1 MNAEQEAFRRSIEEL
16 SREELIR
23 RLIQEH
29 EELCQAQ
36 ARATENGRV
45 SVAMTREHQR
55 TLKELE
61 ETRAEVRKLAG
72 ICKKQ
77 AEQLEMLRKFRFGRH
92 TETSEALL
100 NNSDDENVDPL
111 DEEMEADPV
120 SPPPINFETAARE
133 LAKKKKKRKTRPL
146 GKRADDISGLEKV
159 DFFNLDVDALDAQ
172 YGPDG
177 WELVN
182 WHESTHVFHVKE
194 YMYAEI
200 WHEPVYKDLK
210 TGKLHCGH
218 MPEFL
223 AHGSF
228 VTPSL
233 LVMIYYLKY
242 AMGMPLYRVEKHW
255 ETFGLILSR
264 QTMANWVIQF
274 AFLLFFPVY
283 EYLRTLLLAQPY
295 HQSDETT
302 YTVLRDGRKAG
313 CRSYIWV
320 HATSEL
326 YDGNKIVLFC
336 FELTRGT
343 DHLRELYA
351 GWEGTD
357 TSDAYCSYLTM
368 EKETDGLFTVSG
380 CFMHSRRRF
389 AVAFALRKLEN
400 LTTEQIDALPEAQA
414 INLIAAIYQM
424 EKALKNLSAKERLA
438 RRKTEVKPKVDSFFS
453 FVESFDVEDPSV
465 SDKMKD
471 AILYARDHK
480 EDLCLFLTDGNIP
493 IDNGYAERCIKS
505 VAQGRRAYLFST
517 SIDGAMANT
526 ILYTLIETA
535 RKNGANPYYY
545 LMFLV
550 TQMQQHLKDTDRSFL
565 AGLMPWSEEYRQY
578 EAEERKR
585 SPRSM
590 IPETQVRPARYSP
603 NRTPAAG

>member
-1 MNAEQEAFRRSIEEL
+1 MNAEQKAFRRNIEGL
-16 SREELIR
+16 SREELIEK
-23 RLIQEH
+23 LIQEH
-29 EELCQAQ
+29 EELNQAQ
-36 ARATENGRV
+36 ARAKENGRV

-61 ETRAEVRKLAG
+61 AAQAEVKKLTG

-77 AEQLEMLRKFRFGRH
+77 AEQLEALKKFRFGRH

-100 NNSDDENVDPL
+100 NNANDENTDPL
-111 DEEMEADPV
+111 DEGMEADSVP
-120 SPPPINFETAARE
+120 PPPINFETAARE
-133 LAKKKKKRKTRPL
+133 LAKKKKTRNKRPC
-146 GKRADDISGLEKV
+146 GKREDDISGLEKV
-159 DFFNLDVDALDAQ
+159 DYFDLDVAALDAQ

-182 WHESTHVFHVKE
+182 WHESTHVVHVKE
-194 YMYAEI
+194 YLYAEI

-242 AMGMPLYRVEKHW
+242 AMGMPLYRLEKHW

-274 AFLLFFPVY
+274 AFLLLFPVY
-283 EYLRTLLLAQPY
+283 EFLRTLLLAQPY

-302 YTVLRDGRKAG
+302 YMVLHDGRKAG
-313 CRSYIWV
+313 SKSYIWV

-326 YDGNKIVLFC
+326 YDGHKIVLFC

-368 EKETDGLFTVSG
+368 EKETDGSFTVSG

-389 AVAFALRKLEN
+389 ADAFALRKLEN
-400 LTTEQIDALPEAQA
+400 LTEEQIEALPEAKA
-414 INLIAAIYQM
+414 INLIAAIYQA
-424 EKALKNLSAKERLA
+424 ENDLSNLDSQGRLA
-438 RRKTEVKPKVDSFFS
+438 RRQTEVKPKVDSFYS
-453 FVESFDVEDPSV
+453 FVESFDVEDPAV

-471 AILYARDHK
+471 AILYARNHK
-480 EDLCLFLTDGNIP
+480 KQLCHFLTDGNIP

-505 VAQGRRAYLFST
+505 IAQGRKAYLFST

-550 TQMQQHLKDTDRSFL
+550 TQMQQHLNYTDRSFL
-565 AGLMPWSEEYRQY
+565 ADLMPWSDKYRQY
-578 EAEERKR
+578 EVEERKR
-585 SPRSM
+585 TPRSM
-590 IPETQVRPARYSP
+590 IPESQTRPARYSP
-603 NRTPAAG
+603 NRNSA

>member
-1 MNAEQEAFRRSIEEL
+1 MNAALEAFRRSIEEL

-29 EELCQAQ
+29 EELSQAQ

-61 ETRAEVRKLAG
+61 ETRAEVKKLTD

-77 AEQLEMLRKFRFGRH
+77 AEQLETLRKFRFGRH

-100 NNSDDENVDPL
+100 NNSGDENIDPL
-111 DEEMEADPV
+111 DEEIEADPV

-133 LAKKKKKRKTRPL
+133 LANKKKKRNKRPK
-146 GKRADDISGLEKV
+146 GKREDDISGLEKV
-159 DFFNLDVDALDAQ
+159 DRFNLDVAALDAQ

-182 WHESTHVFHVKE
+182 WHESTHVVHVKE
-194 YMYAEI
+194 YLYAEI

-242 AMGMPLYRVEKHW
+242 AMGMPLYRIEKHW
-255 ETFGLILSR
+255 ATFGLILSR
-264 QTMANWVIQF
+264 QTMANWAIQF
-274 AFLLFFPVY
+274 AFLLLFPVY
-283 EYLRTLLLAQPY
+283 EHLRTLLLAQPY

-302 YTVLRDGRKAG
+302 YMVLRDGRKAG
-313 CRSYIWV
+313 SKSYIWV

-326 YDGNKIVLFC
+326 YDGHKIVLFC

-343 DHLRELYA
+343 DHLREMYS
-351 GWEGTD
+351 GWDGTD

-368 EKETDGLFTVSG
+368 EKETDGSFTVSG
-380 CFMHSRRRF
+380 CLMHSRRRF
-389 AVAFALRKLEN
+389 ADAFALKKLEN
-400 LTTEQIDALPEAQA
+400 LTEEQIEALPEAQA
-414 INLIAAIYQM
+414 INLIAAIYQA
-424 EKALKNLSAKERLA
+424 ENELTNLNAQERYSC
-438 RRKTEVKPKVDSFFS
+438 RQTEVKPKVDSFYS
-453 FVESFDVEDPSV
+453 FVESFDVDEPSV
-465 SDKMKD
+465 SDKMKE
-471 AILYARDHK
+471 AILYARNHK
-480 EDLCLFLTDGNIP
+480 EQLCLFLTDGNVP

-505 VAQGRRAYLFST
+505 VAQGRKAYLFSS
-517 SIDGAMANT
+517 SIDGAIANT

-535 RKNGANPYYY
+535 RKNNANPYYY
-545 LMFLV
+545 LMYLV
-550 TQMQQHLKDTDRSFL
+550 TQMQLHLNDSDRSFL
-565 AGLMPWSEEYRQY
+565 ADLMPWSEKYRQY
-578 EAEERKR
+578 EAEERR
-585 SPRSM
+585 RTPRSM
-590 IPETQVRPARYSP
+590 IPESQVRPARHSP
-603 NRTPAAG
+603 NRKPA